1 MVPIPAALAEKE
13 RLKAEHARA
22 RRERYEQRT
31 GRARHGES
39 ETPSRGKVRQIHY
52 RDYRFIGWD
61 GEAPKDTGY
70 SLFGSSAGH
79 EICRPNLTTEE
90 CFDLLLEAKRENP
103 YQCFVGFGGRYA
115 GAEIPRQSIPLTKLA
130 RLKTSGTL
138 WWHGYKLTECE
149 GKIYTVAKAGVTVK
163 IFEVTGWFHSTY
175 VDALRNYGI
184 GSKAQLERLQSEK
197 NKRSEFLWKD
207 IEDIKTYMRLELALM
222 PELMERIRSICLDA
236 GFDPRGWYGPSAL
249 ARQCFTRHKVFDA
262 MAQCPDAVNDAAC
275 YAFAG
280 GRFEFFRGG
289 IIGYNCTADKNSAYM
304 HAALDLPNLRNG
316 QWRRG
321 RDYEANRFAVYR
333 LRYPCKTRLTDV
345 SQPNPLFRR
354 LANGNVCWPRRVE
367 GWYWA
372 PEAELVIN
380 DPAATF
386 LESWVFDENNT
397 SDRPFTFVQ
406 QMYHQRMGFQSMPK
420 GNPSRQA
427 EMAFKWALASIYGQL
442 ARAVGWNRK
451 TKEPPRTH
459 QIEWAGYITSK
470 CRAEMHKVALACG
483 DSLISIDTDSVT
495 AMRPITVPEGT
506 QLGEWKTERHD
517 AGIFFQN
524 GVYFTG
530 DLKDGQDGQVVRV
543 SPDMVWSKGK
553 MRGMERKRGIGPVTP
568 ELLTEAINT
577 GSAVKMNPKT
587 RYVTTRMALNGQFD
601 HHGEWRNH
609 PGNVLRFGG
618 GGKRYHNKG
627 QCERRCKN
635 GVHVMLPGMQVSG
648 NIFDMESY
656 PHRLPWK
663 HGEKAIDSKLLADYC
678 WIDTENIDSDDVWQ
692 VELVKAERETVKN
705 KLQDTGMVSPLMSAH
720 RQRLAERSGMRNNVP
735 AMRGTVFHSRN
746 VLGETSG

>member
-1 MVPIPAALAEKE
+1 
-13 RLKAEHARA
+13 
-22 RRERYEQRT
+22 
-31 GRARHGES
+31 
-39 ETPSRGKVRQIHY
+39 
-52 RDYRFIGWD
+52 
-61 GEAPKDTGY
+61 
-70 SLFGSSAGH
+70 
-79 EICRPNLTTEE
+79 
-90 CFDLLLEAKRENP
+90 
-103 YQCFVGFGGRYA
+103 
-115 GAEIPRQSIPLTKLA
+115 
-130 RLKTSGTL
+130 
-138 WWHGYKLTECE
+138 
-149 GKIYTVAKAGVTVK
+149 
-163 IFEVTGWFHSTY
+163 
-175 VDALRNYGI
+175 
-184 GSKAQLERLQSEK
+184 
-197 NKRSEFLWKD
+197 
-207 IEDIKTYMRLELALM
+207 
-222 PELMERIRSICLDA
+222 
-236 GFDPRGWYGPSAL
+236 
-249 ARQCFTRHKVFDA
+249 

-333 LRYPCKTRLTDV
+333 IRYHCKTRLTDV

-406 QMYHQRMGFQSMPK
+406 QMYHQRMVFQSMPK

-495 AMRPITVPEGT
+495 ATRPITVPEGGR
-506 QLGEWKTERHD
+506 LGEWKTEHHD

-524 GVYFTG
+524 GVYFT
-530 DLKDGQDGQVVRV
+530 LDGNI
-543 SPDMVWSKGK
+543 WSKGK

-568 ELLTEAINT
+568 ELLREAIET

-587 RYVTTRMALNGQFD
+587 RYVTTRMALNGQFG
-601 HHGEWRNH
+601 HHGEWRDH

-618 GGKRYHNKG
+618 GGKRY
-627 QCERRCKN
+627 
-635 GVHVMLPGMQVSG
+635 LP
-648 NIFDMESY
+648 
-656 PHRLPWK
+656 
-663 HGEKAIDSKLLADYC
+663 
-678 WIDTENIDSDDVWQ
+678 
-692 VELVKAERETVKN
+692 
-705 KLQDTGMVSPLMSAH
+705 
-720 RQRLAERSGMRNNVP
+720 
-735 AMRGTVFHSRN
+735 
-746 VLGETSG
+746 